1 MDDRSLAALTAAIL
15 LLLQFHFWF
24 LPASTAVRDPLLAVA
39 RYQAERTD
47 ELRRLGIELAAVGG
61 LAIQPAITTS
71 RDGPGPLDASVN

>member
-1 MDDRSLAALTAAIL
+1 MDDRGLAALTAAIL

-24 LPASTAVRDPLLAVA
+24 LPASTAARDPLLAGA

-71 RDGPGPLDASVN
+71 RDGPGRWTPA